1 MKKVL
6 QKEVNRMAFRKKKT
20 EYTPQELFGEVDLE
34 EEKRKKA
41 LAAGPWWKRAGIVIS
56 TASMVAKIGALASAG
71 LTLIMAVAYIAS
83 ALIVSDSSFTVKAGD
98 DIFEKSL
105 SLSET
110 IGFANPSTQLSAV
123 AVDGMN
129 NITYAWFES
138 EGILDK
144 LDNMD
149 GSHNGELKEGHY
161 IAYSFYIKNSGNKVL
176 DYQAKLKILYATQ
189 GIDAAVRVMVYQN
202 GNPTIYAKAQEN
214 GMPEQYPANTVSFLS
229 DELVLDRTRANLN
242 PDQYDKYTVVIW
254 LEGEDKECN
263 NRVRGGTM
271 KFEMVFDVP
280 DANT

>member
-1 MKKVL
+1 
-6 QKEVNRMAFRKKKT
+6 MAFRKKKT

-176 DYQAKLKILYATQ
+176 DYQAKLKILYATR